1 MIPIIK
7 ASRQQLT
14 LIILHFSYFLYE
26 IFQFVKL
33 DKRKTAFL
41 RAVKTWKTLV
51 CVYFSLLFILTREGN
66 YETIYAKARLF

>member
-33 DKRKTAFL
+33 DRRKTAFL
-41 RAVKTWKTLV
+41 EAVKIERFYIELCIKCKRKLQ
-51 CVYFSLLFILTREGN
+51 
-66 YETIYAKARLF
+66 

>member
-33 DKRKTAFL
+33 DRRKTAFEG
-41 RAVKTWKTLV
+41 
-51 CVYFSLLFILTREGN
+51 LLKFDFYIG
-66 YETIYAKARLF
+66 IYIKHKIG

>member
-14 LIILHFSYFLYE
+14 LIILHFSFFLYE

-33 DKRKTAFL
+33 DRRKTAFL
-41 RAVKTWKTLV
+41 KAVK
-51 CVYFSLLFILTREGN
+51 I
-66 YETIYAKARLF
+66 

>member
-14 LIILHFSYFLYE
+14 LIILHFSFFLYE

-33 DKRKTAFL
+33 DKRKTAL
-41 RAVKTWKTLV
+41 LEAVKSL
-51 CVYFSLLFILTREGN
+51 CVDKKVYKKDIT
-66 YETIYAKARLF
+66 

>member
-33 DKRKTAFL
+33 DRRKTAFEGL
-41 RAVKTWKTLV
+41 LKFDFCIV
-51 CVYFSLLFILTREGN
+51 VYI
-66 YETIYAKARLF
+66 K

>member
-14 LIILHFSYFLYE
+14 LIILHFSFFLYE

-33 DKRKTAFL
+33 YRRKTAFL
-41 RAVKTWKTLV
+41 EAVR
-51 CVYFSLLFILTREGN
+51 SLPFDTKFYI
-66 YETIYAKARLF
+66 KHKK

>member
-33 DKRKTAFL
+33 DRRKQP
-41 RAVKTWKTLV
+41 VEG
-51 CVYFSLLFILTREGN
+51 LLKFRCFI
-66 YETIYAKARLF
+66 

>member
-14 LIILHFSYFLYE
+14 LIILHFSFFLYE

-33 DKRKTAFL
+33 DKRETAL
-41 RAVKTWKTLV
+41 LEAVKSLRVDKK
-51 CVYFSLLFILTREGN
+51 VYKKD
-66 YETIYAKARLF
+66 TI

>member
-14 LIILHFSYFLYE
+14 LIILHFSFFLYE

-33 DKRKTAFL
+33 DKRKTAL
-41 RAVKTWKTLV
+41 LEAVKSLRVDKK
-51 CVYFSLLFILTREGN
+51 VYKKDT
-66 YETIYAKARLF
+66 T